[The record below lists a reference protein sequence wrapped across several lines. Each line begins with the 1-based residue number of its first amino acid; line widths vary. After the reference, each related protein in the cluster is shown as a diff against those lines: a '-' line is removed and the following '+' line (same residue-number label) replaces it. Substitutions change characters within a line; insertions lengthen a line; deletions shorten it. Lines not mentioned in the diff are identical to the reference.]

1 MSLRGGCSSRR
12 SNLLIVQG
20 LLRAKNKSTLAK
32 TYILHM
38 PKQPL
43 FAGLVIDE
51 SGSLAESAFI
61 GSEPCYVVND
71 SGFRRHIPAEQ
82 IDRAVLAQMA
92 DMMKGSEDILSEQTA
107 KMLGQDDP
115 FSKAIIEQQLKNIDK
130 QFDALMQ
137 TGIPEDMR
145 AYLGMM
151 GFKVI
156 INYHGEVIRVEQPG
170 TSSGDDK
177 DGE

>member
-1 MSLRGGCSSRR
+1 
-12 SNLLIVQG
+12 
-20 LLRAKNKSTLAK
+20 
-32 TYILHM
+32 M
-38 PKQPL
+38 PNQPL

-51 SGSLAESAFI
+51 AGRPAESAFI
-61 GSEPCYVVND
+61 GSEPCYVVDD

-82 IDRAVLAQMA
+82 IDRAVLAHMA
-92 DMMKGSEDILSEQTA
+92 EMMKGSEDLLSEQAA
-107 KMLGQDDP
+107 KMMGQNDP

-156 INYHGEVIRVEQPG
+156 INYHGEIVRVEQPG
-170 TSSGDDK
+170 ASGD
-177 DGE
+177 GEE

>member
-1 MSLRGGCSSRR
+1 MAR
-12 SNLLIVQG
+12 
-20 LLRAKNKSTLAK
+20 
-32 TYILHM
+32 
-38 PKQPL
+38 QPL
-43 FAGLVIDE
+43 FAGLVMDE
-51 SGSLAESAFI
+51 TGRSVEASFI
-61 GSEPCYVVND
+61 GSEPCYVVD
-71 SGFRRHIPAEQ
+71 DAGFRRHIPAEQ

-92 DMMKGSEDILSEQTA
+92 GMMKGSEDLLSEQAA
-107 KMLGQDDP
+107 KMLGQNDP
-115 FSKAIIEQQLKNIDK
+115 FSKAMIEKQLKNIDQ

-151 GFKVI
+151 GFKVV

-170 TSSGDDK
+170 APGDG

>member
-1 MSLRGGCSSRR
+1 
-12 SNLLIVQG
+12 
-20 LLRAKNKSTLAK
+20 
-32 TYILHM
+32 M
-38 PKQPL
+38 PNQPL

-51 SGSLAESAFI
+51 DGRLAESSLI
-61 GSEPCYVVND
+61 GSEPCYVVD
-71 SGFRRHIPAEQ
+71 DAGFRRHIPAEQ

-92 DMMKGSEDILSEQTA
+92 EMMKGSEDILSEQTA

-130 QFDALMQ
+130 QFDTLMQ

-151 GFKVI
+151 GFKVV
-156 INYHGEVIRVEQPG
+156 INYHGEVVRIEQPG
-170 TSSGDDK
+170 SAG
-177 DGE
+177 GEE